1 MKSLSKILLI
11 TELFLCSS
19 FLSVYCRTNS
29 GGLLSSGNTF
39 EYKTSLASLR
49 IEFCSATMLRIR
61 ISPNGQFQPDEHYVV
76 AKYDWPQINIKQK
89 DEGNYTSLATGK
101 ITVRVYKNPLRI
113 ALYDKEN
120 KKAVNIDKTAASFEG
135 DSVKCTKQLITGE
148 HFFGFGERMDCMDR
162 LGKSVTLNVG
172 RGQNKDNRL
181 GAYNINKANYS
192 PVPFFMSTKGYGLFF
207 HTSYKSNWDMG
218 NSSPDVYEFSAKGS
232 ELDYYLIY
240 GPDFKEILNQY
251 TDLTGKSPMLPKVA
265 FGLHVGTYSGGTWGH
280 EQLCSQDYIQLLAR
294 RLRNLGVPA
303 DVLHFDST
311 WRLFTQKGGTGA
323 TTFEWRKPAFYNPKE
338 LLDTLKA
345 LHFSYI
351 GLHIR
356 TRFDN
361 SSTFNYLDEA
371 QKLGYTVKEG
381 DKPGEIVDFFNPK
394 AVNWWWEKGLKPLA
408 QLGIN
413 FVKTDEGSVFGSRA
427 NESNKIGPQGEIAL
441 KYHNIFPLVYAK
453 APFEKFSELNA
464 TRGMNHTREGYAGI
478 QKYPFIF
485 AGDWPSEWQYFLP
498 VMRAGINIGVSGVG
512 YWTHC
517 MGGFE
522 QDADPELYIRWCQ
535 FGFFSPISHVFG
547 MDHPGYK
554 EPWNY
559 GKEALNNFI
568 KYDRLRYSLFPY
580 IYSSAYE
587 LYKTGMPIIRSLVLA
602 YQNDSNVYHI
612 DDQYLFGDNFMVA
625 PIVQKGLK
633 SRTIY
638 LPEGTWF
645 DFWTGTKYQGRQT
658 IDYSAALDQLPLLV
672 KGGSIIPFQPV
683 MNYMGEKEVKTLTFE
698 IFPEGT
704 SSFALYEDDGKSF
717 EYQKGGYALTK
728 INCRETA
735 KDIIIN
741 IANPEGNFVSPHHR
755 YEFKLHLAKAPGK
768 ITVKAG
774 HSTKNIEIK
783 LAEKDTAST
792 ENSFVR
798 ENAVLYLNPGIDNSQ
813 SAEIDLLK

>member
-1 MKSLSKILLI
+1 MRSFFKIFLI
-11 TELFLCSS
+11 SAIFLCPFFHPAHSEANTDGS
-19 FLSVYCRTNS
+19 PT
-29 GGLLSSGNTF
+29 SGNTF
-39 EYKTSLASLR
+39 EYKTSSASLR
-49 IEFCSATMLRIR
+49 IEFCSPTMLRIR

-76 AKYDWPQINIKQK
+76 AKYDWPKIDINQK
-89 DEGNYTSLATGK
+89 DEGSYTKLTTGK
-101 ITVRVYKNPLRI
+101 ITVRVYKNPLCI
-113 ALYDKEN
+113 ALYDREN
-120 KKAVNIDKTAASFEG
+120 KKAINIDKTAASFEG
-135 DSVKCTKQLITGE
+135 DSVKCTKQLIAGE

-207 HTSYKSNWDMG
+207 HTSYKSNWDIG
-218 NSSPDVYEFSAKGS
+218 NSSPDVYEFSAKGQ

-240 GPDFKEILNQY
+240 GPDFKDILDQY

-294 RLRNLGVPA
+294 RLRNLGIPA

-311 WRLFTQKGGTGA
+311 WRLFTEKGGTGA

-345 LHFSYI
+345 LHFSYV

-356 TRFDN
+356 PRFDN

-381 DKPGEIVDFFNPK
+381 DRPGEIVDFFNPE
-394 AVNWWWEKGLKPLA
+394 AVNWWWEKGPKPLA

-413 FVKTDEGSVFGSRA
+413 FVKTDEGSVFGSKA
-427 NESNKIGPQGEIAL
+427 NESNKIGPQGETAL

-453 APFEKFSELNA
+453 APFEKFSEFNA

-498 VMRAGINIGVSGVG
+498 VIRAGINIGVSGVG

-587 LYKTGMPIIRSLVLA
+587 LYKTGMPIIRSLVLE

-612 DDQYLFGDNFMVA
+612 DDQYLFGNNFMVA
-625 PIVQKGLK
+625 PVVEKGQK
-633 SRTIY
+633 SRAIY

-645 DFWTGTKYQGRQT
+645 DFWTGKKYTGKQT
-658 IDYSAALDQLPLLV
+658 IDYAAALDQLPLLV

-683 MNYMGEKEVKTLTFE
+683 INYMGEKEVTTLTLE

-717 EYQKGGYALTK
+717 EYQKGVFTITK
-728 INCRETA
+728 ITCSNNK
-735 KDIIIN
+735 KDIEIN
-741 IANPEGNFVSPHHR
+741 IDKPIGKYSTPAHN
-755 YEFKLHLAKAPGK
+755 YAIKIHLEKAAEKILVNGK
-768 ITVKAG
+768 IIDIKIMDAEHQTGNRFDKNNSVLILEAG
-774 HSTKNIEIK
+774 IRNKENNKIEIIK
-783 LAEKDTAST
+783 
-792 ENSFVR
+792 
-798 ENAVLYLNPGIDNSQ
+798 
-813 SAEIDLLK
+813 